1 MADYEIRPP
10 RGDEFAALGELTVQA
25 YRFGGLLVADVGY
38 EDELRDVSRRAEHT
52 ELLAAVDVSGQP
64 LGSVAV
70 VRPGTKYAEISRPG
84 ELEFRMLAVA
94 SAAQGRGIGE
104 ALTRAVLGRGREL
117 GAGRVVLCSLDSMRT
132 AHRLYERIGFHR
144 LPERDWQPFPDV
156 TLIAYGYDL

>member
-10 RGDEFAALGELTVQA
+10 RGDEFAALGELTVEA
-25 YRFGGLLVADVGY
+25 YQLGGLLEDVSY

-52 ELLAAVDVSGQP
+52 ELLAAVDVSGRL

-104 ALTRAVLGRGREL
+104 ALTRAVLGRAREL
-117 GAGRVVLCSLDSMRT
+117 GAGRVVLCSLDRMRI

-144 LPERDWQPFPDV
+144 LPERDWQPFPNT